1 MIIHRVYYYCSRCG
15 FIQLALVC
23 LSKHLFFLYCKPNVY
38 CILVTA
44 ECLSVIKYIVLS
56 LYITSKRVLKK
67 EEQRKRNPQVNNLR
81 GRGDE
86 RLTRSIFLTWRY
98 QRTLDKAN
106 LYAKII
112 QYKTLINIEDNYI
125 IILEI
130 KYY

>member
-1 MIIHRVYYYCSRCG
+1 M
-15 FIQLALVC
+15 
-23 LSKHLFFLYCKPNVY
+23 
-38 CILVTA
+38 
-44 ECLSVIKYIVLS
+44 
-56 LYITSKRVLKK
+56 LKK
-67 EEQRKRNPQVNNLR
+67 EEQRNPQVNNLR